1 MQAANAV
8 ADMAEHRKAVGRK
21 DAEKQEQVIELDV
34 LRERTAELVRLFYAK
49 RDAATAFGDAVKATA
64 EKAGLLST
72 VVRKF
77 VAAKAGDDYDDAK
90 RKADQLPLVFE
101 EIA

>member
-8 ADMAEHRKAVGRK
+8 ADIADRRQAVGRK

-34 LRERTAELVRLFYAK
+34 LRERSDYLVQLFYAK
-49 RDAATAFGDAVKATA
+49 RDAAKEFGDAVKATA

-90 RKADQLPLVFE
+90 RKADQLALVFE